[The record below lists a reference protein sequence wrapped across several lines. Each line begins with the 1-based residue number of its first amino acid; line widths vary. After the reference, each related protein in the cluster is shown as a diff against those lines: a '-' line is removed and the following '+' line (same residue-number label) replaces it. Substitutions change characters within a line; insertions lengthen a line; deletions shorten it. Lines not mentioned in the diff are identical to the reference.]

1 MLKKNR
7 RKSTSQRIEL
17 PVIDD
22 DDDDDDED
30 DEELKEH
37 ESSHDD
43 NKDIDEDHEELEGSV
58 PSQCPSGEHVC
69 DAIKIHKCA
78 CVISS
83 SEREKY
89 DLCLVNGRF
98 VLFDMILYHSKN
110 LPELGYFNSGN
121 IRATRI

>member
-1 MLKKNR
+1 M
-7 RKSTSQRIEL
+7 SQRIEL

-22 DDDDDDED
+22 DDDVDED

-37 ESSHDD
+37 ESSQDD
-43 NKDIDEDHEELEGSV
+43 NNDIDEDHEELEGSV
-58 PSQCPSGEHVC
+58 LSQCPSGEHVS

-83 SEREKY
+83 SERKKY

-98 VLFDMILYHSKN
+98 VLFDMILYHSKI